1 MVFRFSIFFILLFW
15 SAISFSQGSGKN
27 GYSLDQTF
35 SDLNQKLKSAEKEGN
50 KSQVIDAHLN
60 LAYFCEDN
68 WVYTEALTQFN
79 KVLILLKNNESD
91 PRYANT
97 LNSIGKVHVFL
108 KNYDN
113 AVDYFNRAI
122 ESAQL
127 YNSLKTLASSTS
139 YLGACFEK
147 KGNYVQ
153 ALEYQN
159 KSLKIYQNL
168 QDSVG
173 LSIVNESLG
182 SIHEDLQDYKV
193 ALKYFESAYGY
204 HNKNKDVRL
213 ANILN
218 NLGDIY
224 RKTGKLEKGLEYTQ
238 MSLHISKLIG
248 NLEEEASAY
257 KDLSKSYQLSS
268 KSDLAYQAL
277 SKFLELD
284 EANRVLYRANQASAL
299 QNIYDTKEKETR
311 IQQLMHDS
319 KIDKAEKLLLLLSI
333 CAVVLFA
340 ILWSL
345 YLKRKRG
352 EVIRL
357 QGYEKKLLQVELEKK
372 QVEEENLQREVNIK
386 NASLSRY
393 SLHLAQKNKMLSN
406 LSQTLKNSLGR
417 SNLDLKRKL
426 ENVVKEIDL
435 DLAQEHEWDEFLT
448 FFKEIHPQ
456 FLKKLSNAA
465 STILSPAEKRL
476 SILLR
481 LNLSS
486 KEIASIL
493 RLTPDS
499 VRVAR
504 YRLRKKLPLQAKE
517 ELSAYLTRL

>member
-15 SAISFSQGSGKN
+15 SVSAFSQDSGKN
-27 GYSLDQTF
+27 AWNLDQTF
-35 SDLNQKLKSAEKEGN
+35 SDLNQKLKSAENDGD
-50 KSQVIDAHLN
+50 KSQVIDAHLD
-60 LAYFCEDN
+60 LGYFCEDN
-68 WVYTEALTQFN
+68 WVYTEALNQFN
-79 KVLILLKNNESD
+79 KVLLLLKDDKGD

-97 LNSIGKVHVFL
+97 LSHIGKVHVFL

-139 YLGACFEK
+139 YLGTCFEK
-147 KGNYVQ
+147 KGNYIQ

-159 KSLKIYQNL
+159 KSLKIYRNL

-173 LSIVNESLG
+173 LSMVNESLG
-182 SIHEDLQDYKV
+182 SIHEDLHDYKV
-193 ALKYFESAYGY
+193 ALNFFKTAYRY
-204 HNKNKDVRL
+204 HNKIKDIRL

-238 MSLHISKLIG
+238 MSLNISKLIG
-248 NLEEEASAY
+248 DLEEEASAY
-257 KDLSKSYQLSS
+257 KDLSKSYKLSG
-268 KSDLAYQAL
+268 KSDLAFQTL

-311 IQQLMHDS
+311 IQRLIHDS
-319 KIDKAEKLLLLLSI
+319 EIDKAQKLLLLLSI
-333 CAVVLFA
+333 CAVVVFTT
-340 ILWSL
+340 LWFL
-345 YLKRKRG
+345 YLKRKRR
-352 EVIRL
+352 EILRL
-357 QGYEKKLLQVELEKK
+357 QGYEKRLLQVELEKR

-386 NASLSRY
+386 NSSLSRY
-393 SLHLAQKNKMLSN
+393 SLHLAQKNKMLSK

-426 ENVVKEIDL
+426 ESVVKEIDF
-435 DLAQEHEWDEFLT
+435 DLAQEYEWDEFLT

-456 FLKKLSNAA
+456 FLKKLSNIA
-465 STILSPAEKRL
+465 SSTLSPAEKRL

-504 YRLRKKLPLQAKE
+504 YRLRKKLPVEAKE